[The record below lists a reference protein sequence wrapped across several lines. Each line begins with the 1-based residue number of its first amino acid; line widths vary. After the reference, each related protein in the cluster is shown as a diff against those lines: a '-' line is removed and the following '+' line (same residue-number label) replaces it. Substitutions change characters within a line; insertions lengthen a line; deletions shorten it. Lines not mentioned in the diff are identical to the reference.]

1 MDVGE
6 DACGHVVDLAGH
18 VHGLF
23 EHAHGLVVPVEA
35 VARACGLGAQGLHAL
50 FDVVA
55 GEGGVGKAHGHERR
69 VDGRIHLVHRL
80 AHGAAVGG
88 QPLRAVGRPLAAQR
102 VVLRPVKRG
111 HEGLAVGKAAAV
123 EIAHAVRAEAGII
136 GAAQMGQAAVVVHPD
151 EGRARLGEEPVARL
165 RVGQK
170 FRRHGA
176 GGADGLHAVAA
187 HHGLKR
193 HGRTAVVGVVGLVG
207 AKGGPGIDA
216 HADAPGAGRG
226 GEAFEALALF
236 GDALQRLVAVAR
248 RLAEDDPQLVGH
260 ARFGGQTVE
269 KLLENFRVGGGV
281 QRHAPGNSIAFHGVV
296 PSFML

>member
-1 MDVGE
+1 MGE
-6 DACGHVVDLAGH
+6 
-18 VHGLF
+18 
-23 EHAHGLVVPVEA
+23 
-35 VARACGLGAQGLHAL
+35 
-50 FDVVA
+50 
-55 GEGGVGKAHGHERR
+55 AHGHKRR

-88 QPLRAVGRPLAAQR
+88 QTLRAVGRPLAAQR
-102 VVLRPVKRG
+102 VVLRPVQRG
-111 HEGLAVGKAAAV
+111 HERLAVGKAAAV

-207 AKGGPGIDA
+207 AEGGPGIDA

-226 GEAFEALALF
+226 GGDFVALALF

-248 RLAEDDPQLVGH
+248 RLVDDDPQLVGH
-260 ARFGGQTVE
+260 ARFVGQMVE
-269 KLLENFRVGGGV
+269 KLLENLRVGGEILG
-281 QRHAPGNSIAFHGVV
+281 HAPGDGIAFHWMV
-296 PSFML
+296 PFFVL